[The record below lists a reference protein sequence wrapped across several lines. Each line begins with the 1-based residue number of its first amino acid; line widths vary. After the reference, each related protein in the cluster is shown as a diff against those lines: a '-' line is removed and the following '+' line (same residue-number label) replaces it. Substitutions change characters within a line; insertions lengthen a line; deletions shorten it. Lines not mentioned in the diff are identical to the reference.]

1 MYWENLNYS
10 GFANINDFKSKIWQ
24 SIYSDMKKYQDY
36 FLSKESLFR
45 SKDYIWPS
53 DALNNWSRLWEYP
66 YVHFHLTKIRE
77 QNIGCDNILDVGSG
91 VTFFTNY
98 LSKNGF
104 KITATDIDP
113 IAEKD
118 NQKAFEIFKE
128 DSINAKFQLCS
139 EEKIPLENDSF
150 DIVTSISVIEHVKD
164 FQANISEISRVL
176 KEKGFF
182 ILTLDIDLDGKY
194 ELSPESYDNL
204 MNIIFQY
211 FELYV
216 PEKNFHPNSYL
227 NNTNSPNPYPN
238 FSGVAKFSK
247 STINFIKSIFGIK
260 YFQYSHLN
268 VKGMILRKK

>member
-1 MYWENLNYS
+1 MNYS
-10 GFANINDFKSKIWQ
+10 GFANINDFTSEIWNT
-24 SIYSDMKKYQDY
+24 IYLDMKKYQDY

-45 SKDYIWPS
+45 SKNYIWPS

-66 YVHFHLTKIRE
+66 YVYFHLNKIRAHNQVCE
-77 QNIGCDNILDVGSG
+77 NILDVGSG

-113 IAEKD
+113 IAEQDNLKVFEVFKD
-118 NQKAFEIFKE
+118 DA
-128 DSINAKFQLCS
+128 INANFKLCTD
-139 EEKIPLENDSF
+139 EKLPFDNNSF

-164 FQANISEISRVL
+164 FQINISEINRVL
-176 KEKGFF
+176 KDNGFF

-194 ELSPESYDNL
+194 ELSPQSYDNL

-216 PEKNFHPNSYL
+216 PEKNFHPNCYL

-238 FSGVAKFSK
+238 FSGFTKFSK
-247 STINFIKSIFGIK
+247 NIINFLKSIFGIK
-260 YFQYSHLN
+260 YFKYSNLN
-268 VKGMILRKK
+268 VKGMILRKKQL